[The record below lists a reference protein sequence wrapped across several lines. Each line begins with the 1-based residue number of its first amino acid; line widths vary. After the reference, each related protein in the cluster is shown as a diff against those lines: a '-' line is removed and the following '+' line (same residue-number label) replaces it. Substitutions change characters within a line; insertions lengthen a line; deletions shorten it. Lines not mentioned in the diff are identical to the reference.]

1 MRSDRVRLIISL
13 VLLVAAIVAMLWP
26 GGRPAQG
33 LGKLFSRIKL
43 GLDLSG
49 GVRLEY
55 KVEIEQG
62 TENSVSVVD
71 DVWTVLRNRLDSAG
85 YTEAVIRKSF
95 RENNSFIT
103 IEIPDATDT
112 TQAEKLVGS
121 TGLLWFGQAIDER
134 SYDPTTNPDDVNLAV
149 RESAQ
154 WYPDKD
160 GQNWYLVKKEIN
172 NRKDLVLSGPRI
184 SQAMP
189 VLDQQGVANYVVSF
203 TLDRAFVDIFKN
215 ITKELYVPEQVL
227 NSGTTQYQ
235 TAMKKR
241 LAIVLDDKVQF
252 VGFVVSPIEDGKGQ
266 IRGNFSFNEAKELA
280 AILRSGALPAR
291 LVKNSASLVSPLLGQ
306 DVIMQC
312 LYAGIVGTALV
323 MIYMFLFYGVMGLVA
338 DIGILYALTV
348 IFGFLSGTGSI
359 LTLPGIAGII
369 FTIGTLVDGNVII
382 YERIKEEMRAGKT
395 TKTAIELAFSRSFWT
410 LFDANLTTII
420 AALSLYYF
428 GTGTIKGFAITTIV
442 GILAA
447 MFMNLV
453 FSKVLLDGLSGA
465 IRVRKTGGAEK

>member
-1 MRSDRVRLIISL
+1 
-13 VLLVAAIVAMLWP
+13 
-26 GGRPAQG
+26 
-33 LGKLFSRIKL
+33 
-43 GLDLSG
+43 
-49 GVRLEY
+49 
-55 KVEIEQG
+55 EIEERV
-62 TENSVSVVD
+62 ENPASVVD

-85 YTEAVIRKSF
+85 YTEAVVRKSF
-95 RENNSFIT
+95 RENKSFIA

-112 TQAEKLVGS
+112 TKAEKLVGS

-134 SYDPTTNPDDVNLAV
+134 SYDPTTNPDDVNLAI
-149 RESAQ
+149 REGAQ
-154 WYPDKD
+154 WYPNKN
-160 GQNWYLVKKEIN
+160 GNTWYLVKKEIN

-184 SQAMP
+184 SEAVPM
-189 VLDQQGVANYVVSF
+189 VDQQGVANYVVSF
-203 TLDRAFVDIFKN
+203 TLDKQYVEIFKN
-215 ITKELYVPEQVL
+215 ITKELYVPEQVI

-235 TAMKKR
+235 VALKKR

-266 IRGNFSFNEAKELA
+266 IRGNFSFDEAKELA

-291 LVKNSASLVSPLLGQ
+291 LVKTSANLVSPLLGQ
-306 DVIMQC
+306 DVVMQC
-312 LYAGIVGTALV
+312 LYAGLVGTALV
-323 MIYMFLFYGVMGLVA
+323 MIYVLAFYGVMGFVA
-338 DIGILYALTV
+338 VIGILYALV
-348 IFGFLSGTGSI
+348 LIFGFLAGTGSI

-382 YERIKEEMRAGKT
+382 YERIKEEIRAGKT

-465 IRVRKTGGAEK
+465 IKVRKTGGAQK

>member
-1 MRSDRVRLIISL
+1 
-13 VLLVAAIVAMLWP
+13 
-26 GGRPAQG
+26 
-33 LGKLFSRIKL
+33 
-43 GLDLSG
+43 
-49 GVRLEY
+49 
-55 KVEIEQG
+55 
-62 TENSVSVVD
+62 
-71 DVWTVLRNRLDSAG
+71 
-85 YTEAVIRKSF
+85 
-95 RENNSFIT
+95 
-103 IEIPDATDT
+103 
-112 TQAEKLVGS
+112 
-121 TGLLWFGQAIDER
+121 
-134 SYDPTTNPDDVNLAV
+134 
-149 RESAQ
+149 
-154 WYPDKD
+154 
-160 GQNWYLVKKEIN
+160 
-172 NRKDLVLSGPRI
+172 
-184 SQAMP
+184 
-189 VLDQQGVANYVVSF
+189 
-203 TLDRAFVDIFKN
+203 
-215 ITKELYVPEQVL
+215 
-227 NSGTTQYQ
+227 
-235 TAMKKR
+235 
-241 LAIVLDDKVQF
+241 
-252 VGFVVSPIEDGKGQ
+252 
-266 IRGNFSFNEAKELA
+266 
-280 AILRSGALPAR
+280 PAR

-306 DVIMQC
+306 GVIMQC

>member
-1 MRSDRVRLIISL
+1 MRSDRVRLILSL
-13 VLLVAAIVAMLWP
+13 ALLVVAIVAMLLP

-33 LGKLFSRIKL
+33 LAKLFSRIKL

-55 KVEIEQG
+55 KVEVEKG
-62 TENSVSVVD
+62 TENPSSVVD

-85 YTEAVIRKSF
+85 YTEAVVRKSF
-95 RENNSFIT
+95 RENNSFIA

-112 TQAEKLVGS
+112 TKAEKLVGS

-134 SYDPTTNPDDVNLAV
+134 SYDPTTNPDDVNLAI
-149 RESAQ
+149 REGAQ
-154 WYPDKD
+154 WYPNKN
-160 GQNWYLVKKEIN
+160 GNTWYLVKKEIN

-184 SQAMP
+184 SEAVPM
-189 VLDQQGVANYVVSF
+189 VDQQGVANYVVSF
-203 TLDRAFVDIFKN
+203 TLDKQYVEIFKN
-215 ITKELYVPEQVL
+215 ITKELYVPEQVI

-235 TAMKKR
+235 VALKKR

-266 IRGNFSFNEAKELA
+266 IRGNFSFDEAKELA

-291 LVKNSASLVSPLLGQ
+291 LVKTSANLVSPLLGQ
-306 DVIMQC
+306 DVVMQC
-312 LYAGIVGTALV
+312 LYAGLVGTALV
-323 MIYMFLFYGVMGLVA
+323 MIYMLAFYGVMGFVA
-338 DIGILYALTV
+338 VIGILYALV
-348 IFGFLSGTGSI
+348 LIFGFLAGTGSI

-382 YERIKEEMRAGKT
+382 YERIKEEIRAGKT

-465 IRVRKTGGAEK
+465 IKVRKTGGAQK

>member
-1 MRSDRVRLIISL
+1 MRSDRVRLILSL
-13 VLLVAAIVAMLWP
+13 ALLVAAVIGMLLP

-33 LGKLFSRIKL
+33 LAKLFSRVKL
-43 GLDLSG
+43 GLDLRG
-49 GVRLEY
+49 GVSLEY
-55 KVEIEQG
+55 KVEVEKG
-62 TENSVSVVD
+62 TENPSSVVD

-95 RENNSFIT
+95 RENNSYIT

-134 SYDPTTNPDDVNLAV
+134 SYDPTTNPDDVNLAI

-154 WYPDKD
+154 WYPNKD
-160 GQNWYLVKKEIN
+160 GNTWYLIKKEVN

-184 SQAMP
+184 TQAMP
-189 VLDQQGVANYVVSF
+189 VLDQQGLANYVVSF
-203 TLDRAFVDIFKN
+203 TLDKQYVEMFKN

-235 TAMKKR
+235 AALRKR

-266 IRGNFSFNEAKELA
+266 IRGNFTFNEAKELA

-291 LVKNSASLVSPLLGQ
+291 LVKSNAQLISPLLGQ
-306 DVIMQC
+306 DVVMQC
-312 LYAGIVGTALV
+312 LYAGIVGVSLV
-323 MIYMFLFYGVMGLVA
+323 MVYMFLFYGIMGLVA
-338 DIGILYALTV
+338 DIGIVYALTL
-348 IFGFLSGTGSI
+348 IFGFLAGTGSI

-382 YERIKEEMRAGKT
+382 YERIKEEIRAGKT

-442 GILAA
+442 GILAT

-453 FSKVLLDGLSGA
+453 FSKVLLDGLSGS

>member
-1 MRSDRVRLIISL
+1 MRSDRIRLIISL
-13 VLLVAAIVAMLWP
+13 ALLVAAVVAMLLP
-26 GGRPAQG
+26 GGRPASG
-33 LGKLFSRIKL
+33 FAKFFSRIKL

-55 KVEIEQG
+55 KVDIEKG
-62 TENSVSVVD
+62 TENPSAVVD

-85 YTEAVIRKSF
+85 YTEAVVKKSF
-95 RENNSFIT
+95 RENNSFVI

-112 TQAEKLVGS
+112 SRAEKLVGS
-121 TGLLWFGQAIDER
+121 TGVLWFGQSIDER
-134 SYDPTTNPDDVNLAV
+134 TYDPTTNPDDVNLAL
-149 RESAQ
+149 RENAE
-154 WYPDKD
+154 WYQSKD
-160 GQNWYLVKKEIN
+160 GKTWYLIKKEIN

-184 SQAMP
+184 VEAVP
-189 VLDQQGVANYVVSF
+189 TIDQKGVANYVVSF
-203 TLDRAFVDIFKN
+203 TLDRQFVELFKN

-235 TAMKKR
+235 LALKKR

-266 IRGNFSFNEAKELA
+266 IRGNFTFDEAKELA

-291 LVKNSASLVSPLLGQ
+291 LEKTTANLVSPTLGK
-306 DVIMQC
+306 DVLNQS
-312 LYAGIVGTALV
+312 LNAGIIGAILV
-323 MIYMFLFYGVMGLVA
+323 ILYMLIIYGVMGFVA
-338 DIGILYALTV
+338 VIGIFYALII
-348 IFGFLSGTGSI
+348 IFGFLAGTGAI

-369 FTIGTLVDGNVII
+369 FTIGTLIDGNIII
-382 YERIKEEMRAGKT
+382 YERIKEEVRSGKT
-395 TKTAIELAFSRSFWT
+395 IKAAIEMAFSRSFWT

-420 AALSLYYF
+420 AALFLYYF

-442 GILAA
+442 GIFAA

-453 FSKVLLDGLSGA
+453 FSKFSLDAMSGA
-465 IRVRKTGGAEK
+465 IRVRKAGGAK

>member
-1 MRSDRVRLIISL
+1 MRSDRIRLIISL
-13 VLLVAAIVAMLWP
+13 ALLVAAVVAMLLP
-26 GGRPAQG
+26 GGRPASG
-33 LGKLFSRIKL
+33 FAKFFSRIKL

-55 KVEIEQG
+55 KVDIEKG
-62 TENSVSVVD
+62 TENPSAVVD

-85 YTEAVIRKSF
+85 YTEAVVKKSF
-95 RENNSFIT
+95 RENNSFVI

-112 TQAEKLVGS
+112 SRAEKLVGS
-121 TGLLWFGQAIDER
+121 TGVLWFGQSIDER
-134 SYDPTTNPDDVNLAV
+134 TYDPTTNPDDVNLAL
-149 RESAQ
+149 RENAE
-154 WYPDKD
+154 WYQSKD
-160 GQNWYLVKKEIN
+160 GKTWYLIKKEIN

-184 SQAMP
+184 VEAVP
-189 VLDQQGVANYVVSF
+189 TIDQKGVANYVVSF
-203 TLDRAFVDIFKN
+203 TLDRQFVELFKN

-235 TAMKKR
+235 LALKKR

-266 IRGNFSFNEAKELA
+266 IRGNFTFDEAKELA

-291 LVKNSASLVSPLLGQ
+291 LEKTTANLVSPTLGK
-306 DVIMQC
+306 DVLNQS
-312 LYAGIVGTALV
+312 LNAGIIGAILV
-323 MIYMFLFYGVMGLVA
+323 ILYMLIIYGVMGFVA
-338 DIGILYALTV
+338 VIGIFYALII
-348 IFGFLSGTGSI
+348 IFGFLAGTGAI

-369 FTIGTLVDGNVII
+369 FTIGTLVDGNIII
-382 YERIKEEMRAGKT
+382 YERIKEEVRSGKT
-395 TKTAIELAFSRSFWT
+395 IKAAIEMAFSRSFWT

-420 AALSLYYF
+420 AALFLYYF

-442 GILAA
+442 GIFAA

-453 FSKVLLDGLSGA
+453 FSKFLLDAMSGA
-465 IRVRKTGGAEK
+465 IRVRKAGGAK